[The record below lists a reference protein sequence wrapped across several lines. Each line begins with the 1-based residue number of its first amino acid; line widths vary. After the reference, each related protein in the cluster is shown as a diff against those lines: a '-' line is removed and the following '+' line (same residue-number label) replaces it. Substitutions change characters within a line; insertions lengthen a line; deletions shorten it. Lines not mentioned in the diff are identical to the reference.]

1 MEPACSALGIPEAGH
16 GHGTRSGRRWCFG
29 GTFLVWWLW
38 VALWFLLWDMAGC
51 FSEEVLFAVFL
62 GIPGKIFFFFTLVEV
77 VFQKHDS
84 SCLCSHL

>member
-16 GHGTRSGRRWCFG
+16 GHGPRSGRRWCFG
-29 GTFLVWWLW
+29 GTFLAWWLW